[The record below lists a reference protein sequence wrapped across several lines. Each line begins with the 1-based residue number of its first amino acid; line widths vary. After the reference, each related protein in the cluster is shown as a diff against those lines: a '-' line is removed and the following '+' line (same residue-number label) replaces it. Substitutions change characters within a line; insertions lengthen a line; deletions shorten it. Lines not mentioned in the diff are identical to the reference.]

1 VDVSTNGGI
10 IRVNQKPPSS
20 YPSVYTF
27 SSGTKVYLEAIPAF
41 GYRFSNW
48 AGDLPGTIDPT
59 IILIDC
65 NKNITANFS
74 ANWLLM
80 SKIIGP
86 LALVGLLVF
95 VLIKRPDTIP
105 PNMT

>member
-1 VDVSTNGGI
+1 MDVSINGGI
-10 IRVNQKPPSS
+10 VKVNQKTPSS

-27 SSGTKVYLEAIPAF
+27 GSGTKVYLEAIPAF

-48 AGDLPGTIDPT
+48 DGDLSGTINPT

-80 SKIIGP
+80 GKIIGP
-86 LALVGLLVF
+86 LVLVGLLVF
-95 VLIKRPDTIP
+95 VLIKRPDAIP